1 MDRWILSVVAVVT
14 FLLAGF
20 GAFVFPGLDILSAA
34 TAENQAAGQIV
45 QLVTPPG
52 ATTEKKTTTAPP
64 TPPTAQAAPAPQ
76 PTAPATSPQPKAQAP
91 KAGPGWA
98 VNCKSGAKEK
108 ELECRMSQ
116 TVVVKQTGKVLT
128 NVAFRI
134 PVDTKKPEIIVQL
147 PLGVN
152 LPAGATFQ
160 ADENVPQQM
169 AFKACDRNGCYAS
182 TPVSPEVL
190 AVLRKAKQ
198 LKIGFQNLAQ
208 KPITVPLSLDGFG
221 DAFDKMQKSS

>member
-1 MDRWILSVVAVVT
+1 M
-14 FLLAGF
+14 
-20 GAFVFPGLDILSAA
+20 LSAA
-34 TAENQAAGQIV
+34 KAESQAAGQIA
-45 QLVTPPG
+45 QLAAPPG
-52 ATTEKKTTTAPP
+52 STTERKTTTAPP
-64 TPPTAQAAPAPQ
+64 TSPTAQAAPTPQ
-76 PTAPATSPQPKAQAP
+76 PTAPASPQSKTQPP

>member
-1 MDRWILSVVAVVT
+1 MDRWILSVVAVIT
-14 FLLAGF
+14 FVLAGF

-34 TAENQAAGQIV
+34 NAENAAGQIA
-45 QLVTPPG
+45 QLAAPPG
-52 ATTEKKTTTAPP
+52 ATTERKTTAAPP
-64 TPPTAQAAPAPQ
+64 QPSAQAAPVPSAQ
-76 PTAPATSPQPKAQAP
+76 PAAPATSPQAKTQPP

-160 ADENVPQQM
+160 VDENVPQQLY
-169 AFKACDRNGCYAS
+169 FKACDRNGCYAS
-182 TPVSPEVL
+182 TPVAPEAL
-190 AVLRKAKQ
+190 AVLRKGKQ
-198 LKIGFQNLAQ
+198 LKIGFKNLAE